1 MPQAFHDC
9 VFSSNAMCARV
20 GSPVNQNVADNTSN
34 AFNIISASVSISIS
48 NSVKGAPNNG
58 SVSSDVVNNEI
69 VVDTPFVESSTVR
82 PGATITRSGRAFKPV
97 QRFDTSC
104 F

>member
-1 MPQAFHDC
+1 MLL
-9 VFSSNAMCARV
+9 
-20 GSPVNQNVADNTSN
+20 
-34 AFNIISASVSISIS
+34 ISFQLVLVYLFLI
-48 NSVKGAPNNG
+48 GPNNG